1 MLARR
6 LGGLGW
12 VDLQVAEPAGRPGR
26 GGNCD
31 SQGQPSNL
39 NFKASES
46 RLQLEGFLRIAG
58 DFRVRVQLE
67 LAKFT
72 GKFNS
77 VTRKS
82 ESESDSAAASE
93 SCQVEGRPG
102 PASPLALGRVGWK
115 ELFRARFENLAL
127 NS

>member
-46 RLQLEGFLRIAG
+46 RLQGFLRIAG